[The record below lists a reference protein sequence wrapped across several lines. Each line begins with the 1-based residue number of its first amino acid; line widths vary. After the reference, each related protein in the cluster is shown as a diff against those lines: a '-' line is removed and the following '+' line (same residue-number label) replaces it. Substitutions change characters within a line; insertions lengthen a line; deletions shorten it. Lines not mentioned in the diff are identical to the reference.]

1 MALTTHYHQLYFMR
15 PDILD
20 EKIDETGPRTCPD
33 CGYRFPF
40 GVFVR
45 RYGAAFGFSKWDCPR
60 CGERLTYDF
69 SKLQM
74 WWFAGLVVTGVAYGF
89 TSRYFDLGIF
99 NLLYMLPYFGFML
112 VTLYYV
118 EFERVGNE

>member
-1 MALTTHYHQLYFMR
+1 MR

-20 EKIDETGPRTCPD
+20 EQIDRIGPRTCPD

-40 GVFVR
+40 REFAK
-45 RYGAAFGFSKWDCPR
+45 RYGAAFGYSKWACPR

-74 WWFAGLVVTGVAYGF
+74 WWFVGLVVTGVAYGV
-89 TSRYFDLGIF
+89 TARYFDLGIF
-99 NLLYMLPYFGFML
+99 NLLYMLPYFGFIL

-118 EFERVGNE
+118 EFERVG